1 MAQDRSTMTAEDIAT
16 EKKRLWWHSRRGMRE
31 LDLLLLPFL
40 DEAYDDLSSEDQAK
54 YRKLLDVEDPELFK
68 WFMQTARSSDADLQ
82 SIVDMILARVQPS

>member
-40 DEAYDDLSSEDQAK
+40 DEVYDDISAEDQAK
-54 YRKLLDVEDPELFK
+54 YRKLLDVEDPDIFK
-68 WFMQTARSSDADLQ
+68 WFMQTGRSSDSDLQ
-82 SIVDMILARVQPS
+82 YIVDMILARVQPS